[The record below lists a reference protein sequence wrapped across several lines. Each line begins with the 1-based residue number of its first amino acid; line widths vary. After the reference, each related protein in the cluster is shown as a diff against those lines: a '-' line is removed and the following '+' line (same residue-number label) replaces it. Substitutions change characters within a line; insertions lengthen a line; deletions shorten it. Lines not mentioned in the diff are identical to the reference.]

1 MMIGAAKPKFQYGA
15 SKVKKIYMG
24 TTQVY
29 SSGNVCNYYVNGS
42 LVFTQE
48 YEEGQSVLSPAYTV
62 PSVSGRV
69 FKGWSTTDGGQP
81 VGSLIMGS
89 SPISLYAKFN
99 YIVTYNF
106 NGKNYYQEYSVGE
119 NVLSPTVVYPAIT
132 GATFLG
138 WVNDPSSTTPLG
150 SLTMP
155 NYAFTLYALFKWADA
170 SYTSKGITY
179 LVWTASVTAGNRDA
193 YITIEGCENIPVNR
207 YHSFLWQMYNGS
219 CAVVTKKY
227 GANWRQTDGYVGFP
241 EIGSWAHVGSA
252 LQPHYGSVEDDVT
265 LVINN
270 LSFTGT
276 FNTSVTSANFSVRAV
291 ITGGNDFCEGHCSV
305 RGYLTLYGKTTT
317 I

>member
-1 MMIGAAKPKFQYGA
+1 MPIYAGNQKLKKLYIGNQA
-15 SKVKKIYMG
+15 VKKAYLG
-24 TTQVY
+24 NQLVY

-48 YEEGQSVLSPAYTV
+48 YEEGQNVLNPAYTI

-81 VGSLIMGS
+81 VGSLTMGS

-106 NGKNYYQEYSVGE
+106 NGKNYYQEYSVGA
-119 NVLSPTVVYPAIT
+119 NVLSPTVVYPAVT

-155 NYAFTLYALFKWADA
+155 NYAFTLYALFKWADTGEVISPGLRIVFGQPYSNISNQIVA
-170 SYTSKGITY
+170 SANASGTYTYPMDTSKYDRHYIKGY
-179 LVWTASVTAGNRDA
+179 AEALLCNNNTAGEIWSTS
-193 YITIEGCENIPVNR
+193 YIDDIVVKQLRSPYGGGEIQNFVDKGWIEWTVAGAPRFTVSDGSSWHGGGSRNTFYVQSIR
-207 YHSFLWQMYNGS
+207 FL
-219 CAVVTKKY
+219 
-227 GANWRQTDGYVGFP
+227 
-241 EIGSWAHVGSA
+241 
-252 LQPHYGSVEDDVT
+252 
-265 LVINN
+265 
-270 LSFTGT
+270 
-276 FNTSVTSANFSVRAV
+276 
-291 ITGGNDFCEGHCSV
+291 
-305 RGYLTLYGKTTT
+305 GKTTT

>member
-1 MMIGAAKPKFQYGA
+1 MMLGAAKPKFQYGA

-48 YEEGQSVLSPAYTV
+48 YEEGQSVLNPSYTV

-106 NGKNYYQEYSVGE
+106 NGKNYYQEYSVGA

-138 WVNDPSSTTPLG
+138 WVTDTTSATPIPAM
-150 SLTMP
+150 SMP

-170 SYTSKGITY
+170 SI
-179 LVWTASVTAGNRDA
+179 
-193 YITIEGCENIPVNR
+193 I
-207 YHSFLWQMYNGS
+207 Q
-219 CAVVTKKY
+219 
-227 GANWRQTDGYVGFP
+227 
-241 EIGSWAHVGSA
+241 
-252 LQPHYGSVEDDVT
+252 
-265 LVINN
+265 
-270 LSFTGT
+270 
-276 FNTSVTSANFSVRAV
+276 FN
-291 ITGGNDFCEGHCSV
+291 
-305 RGYLTLYGKTTT
+305 
-317 I
+317 